1 MKSNVLITVLLL
13 LIFGLV
19 CDAQTKKESLQREYS
34 KLKKEIDDIQKN
46 IDALKAQKT
55 QSLSEIAA
63 LNQKIDKRNRLVE
76 NISFQL
82 NGIDTELKEK
92 QQDILSMKTEI
103 QKLREEYKKIVIWM
117 YKNQETTNKLAFVLE
132 SKNFKEAWHRFRYI
146 KKYGDYRAKQSVYI
160 KNNIDRML
168 GRIQSLNETKLEK
181 SNLLKNSQEEK
192 ALLVQEK
199 VGRGELLSKMNTE
212 IEQLKKDVALKNKQ
226 IQNVNNKI
234 KAVIQEEIRK
244 QREKAMAILSEKAK
258 KEKSTDSKKA
268 STLQE
273 EIENSPEGK
282 LSNSFEASKGSI
294 IWPVAK
300 GAVVGYFGKQPH
312 PLDPDLFIDNSGIDI
327 KTNDNADVMS
337 IYSGTVVRIF
347 DMPTYQTCVLVKHG
361 NYFTVYS
368 HLKNVQVTV
377 NQSVGA
383 KEVLGKASKT
393 EEHGF
398 SLVNLQLWYY
408 QDKLNPL
415 SWLKA
420 K

>member
-1 MKSNVLITVLLL
+1 MKSNLILTIL
-13 LIFGLV
+13 LILFVGV
-19 CDAQTKKESLQREYS
+19 HGDAQSKKETLQREYS
-34 KLKKEIDDIQKN
+34 RLKKEIDEIQKN
-46 IDALKAQKT
+46 INLLKAQKN

-76 NISFQL
+76 NINVQL
-82 NGIDTELKEK
+82 DGIDTELEEK
-92 QQDILSMKTEI
+92 QKDILSMKTEI
-103 QKLREEYKKIVIWM
+103 EKLREEYKKIVIWM
-117 YKNQETTNKLAFVLE
+117 YKNQQTTNKLAFVLE
-132 SKNFKEAWHRFRYI
+132 SKNFKEAWHRFRYL

-199 VGRGELLSKMNTE
+199 EGRGVLLSKMNTE
-212 IEQLKKDVALKNKQ
+212 LEQLKKDVAVKNKQ

-234 KAVIQEEIRK
+234 RAVIQEEIRK
-244 QREKAMAILSEKAK
+244 QRDKAMATLSEKSK
-258 KEKSTDSKKA
+258 KEKKADSKKPY
-268 STLQE
+268 TLQE

-282 LSNSFEASKGSI
+282 LSTSFEASKGSI
-294 IWPVAK
+294 NWPVAR

-327 KTNDNADVMS
+327 KTNDNAEVMC

-347 DMPTYQTCVLVKHG
+347 DMPSYQTCVLVKHG

-368 HLKNVQVTV
+368 HLKNVQVSV

-383 KEVLGKASKT
+383 KEVLGRASKT

-420 K
+420 R